1 MSGMID
7 LHTHS
12 TASDGT
18 LSPAELIQLAAGLK
32 LRVIALTDHDT
43 TAGIPAAAAAAEKCG
58 ITLIP
63 GIEISSILGDR
74 DIHILGFYID
84 PDNAAFC
91 RQITELVECRRQRNE
106 KVIFRMN
113 RDGIPVT
120 MEDLSCGEP
129 EAVITRAHFARYLME
144 KGYTA
149 SLKESFHKYMG
160 VGCPY
165 YIPRDRIAPEKA
177 VSIIKKG
184 GGMAFLAHPG
194 IYHLKD
200 SVLDNLLTALIRC
213 GLDGIE
219 VYYSLHSGEET
230 TYFHDLAEKHHL
242 LMSGGSDF
250 HGSNKPDIQLGSG
263 RGTLAL
269 PLSLYEK
276 IEAAHRSR

>member
-1 MSGMID
+1 MID

-18 LSPAELIQLAAGLK
+18 LSPSELIYLAAAKG

-43 TAGIPAAAAAAEKCG
+43 ISGISAASSAAQETG
-58 ITLIP
+58 VILIP

-74 DIHILGFYID
+74 DIHILGFYVD

-91 RQITELVECRRQRNE
+91 SRITELVECRRERND
-106 KVIFRMN
+106 KVIARMN

-120 MEDLSCGEP
+120 REDLSGGDP
-129 EAVITRAHFARYLME
+129 EAVITRAHFARYLTE

-149 SLKESFHKYMG
+149 SLTEAFRTYMG

-194 IYHLKD
+194 IYRLTD
-200 SVLDNLLTALIRC
+200 RAMDNLLNNLIRS

-219 VYYSLHSGEET
+219 VYYSLHTQEET
-230 TYFHDLAEKHHL
+230 DRFRSLAEAHHL

-250 HGSNKPDIQLGSG
+250 HGTNKPDIELGSG
-263 RGTLAL
+263 RGNLEL
-269 PLSLYEK
+269 PMSLYEEIK
-276 IEAAHRSR
+276 AARESM